1 MVNRRSQRFC
11 CEGSSHDLLDRAFD
25 AYDNSTRDWLNI
37 PSRLVLDDTY
47 AGAFDFGAPNLAQP
61 LKGDELPEW
70 IHAFDTMEELADGMS
85 IDKKAS

>member
-47 AGAFDFGAPNLAQP
+47 AGAFDFGAPTSRSRSRGTSFPSGSTPSTPWRSSPTA
-61 LKGDELPEW
+61 
-70 IHAFDTMEELADGMS
+70 
-85 IDKKAS
+85 